1 MEHRRRWAR
10 TLAGACLVGG
20 LAVGLAVP
28 AAATELTGSGPI
40 QPGQTVEM
48 GCLSREGFVSGNVTF
63 YRREGAKK
71 PLATVPLTVA
81 FDGLGGQ
88 ALAPK
93 GAHWWT
99 GTIQCEP
106 LPTTVA
112 LDETVTLESQ
122 QEARVS
128 CPSGYVLDPSSV
140 TVQVVSGPS
149 GVQYTVFDTEV
160 GVFNPHPDIMVVRV
174 TGTCP
179 LL

>member
-1 MEHRRRWAR
+1 MEHHKRWAQA
-10 TLAGACLVGG
+10 LAGICLVGG
-20 LAVGLAVP
+20 LVVGLAVP
-28 AAATELTGSGPI
+28 ALATELTGSGPI

-48 GCLSREGFVSGNVTF
+48 GCLSREGFVSGSVTF

-71 PLATVPLTVA
+71 PIATVPLTVT

-106 LPTTVA
+106 LPATVA
-112 LDETVTLESQ
+112 LDETVTLEPQ
-122 QEARVS
+122 QEALIP
-128 CPSGYVLDPSSV
+128 CPSGYVLDQSSV

-149 GVQYTVFDTEV
+149 GVQYTVFDTDV
-160 GVFNPHPDIMVVRV
+160 RVFNVDLDTMVVRV
-174 TGTCP
+174 TGTCH